1 MATTDRFELRSSPN
15 ARKSAAWRHNAKTQ
29 ANPRAIRLHR
39 LGPQGRV
46 NSYDISSRIETII
59 VRRLHASAR
68 LRTINGRGSYHYC
81 SINTERRN
89 SENCWSNCGNLA
101 PSISTHFR
109 ILLKNKH
116 LDLFQDGP
124 LLANC
129 APTEKSARIALNTV
143 FGAASGMAATAIR
156 AQPRLRSR

>member
-81 SINTERRN
+81 SINPQRRN
-89 SENCWSNCGNLA
+89 SGNCWSSCGNPGTSNSA
-101 PSISTHFR
+101 DFR
-109 ILLKNKH
+109 ISLTNKH
-116 LDLFQDGP
+116 LELFQ
-124 LLANC
+124 C
-129 APTEKSARIALNTV
+129 ARDLWQIRCVQGRRSIRR
-143 FGAASGMAATAIR
+143 AS
-156 AQPRLRSR
+156 